1 MTAIKI
7 CGITRMEDAR
17 IALQL
22 GVQYLGFIFSDSPRR
37 VSALQAARITRR
49 LPGSIQKVGVFV
61 NEDEARIRSIAE
73 ETALDL
79 IQLHGEEPPELCSRF
94 ELPVIKVIRT
104 SGKNV
109 FEKIEC
115 YETDLFLLE
124 PYVPNQAGG
133 TGKRADWKLARRIV
147 DSFPARR
154 FILAGGLNPEN
165 VASAIRS
172 VAPFA
177 VDASSGLEDSPGVKN
192 HDKIYDFVNNVRN
205 L

>member
-7 CGITRMEDAR
+7 CGITRMEDAQL
-17 IALQL
+17 ALKL
-22 GVQYLGFIFSDSPRR
+22 GVQYLGFIFSKSPRR
-37 VSALQAARITRR
+37 VSALQAADITRR
-49 LPGSIQKVGVFV
+49 LPGSIRKVGVFV
-61 NEDEARIRSIAE
+61 DEDEAHIRSIAA
-73 ETALDL
+73 ETGLDL

-109 FEKIEC
+109 FEKIAS
-115 YETDLFLLE
+115 YKTDLFLLE
-124 PYVPNQAGG
+124 PYVPDLAGG
-133 TGKRADWKLARRIV
+133 TGKRADWKLAKRIV
-147 DSFPARR
+147 DSFPDQR

-165 VASAIRS
+165 VGSAIRA

-177 VDASSGLEDSPGVKN
+177 VDASSGLEDGPGVKN
-192 HDKIYDFVNNVRN
+192 HDKIHNFVNNVRN

>member
-17 IALQL
+17 LALHL
-22 GVQYLGFIFSDSPRR
+22 GVQYLGFIFSESPRR
-37 VSALQAARITRR
+37 VSVLQAAGITRR

-61 NEDEARIRSIAE
+61 DEDEACIRSIAA
-73 ETALDL
+73 ETGLDL

-104 SGKNV
+104 SGENV
-109 FEKIEC
+109 FKKIES
-115 YETDLFLLE
+115 YKTDLFLLE
-124 PYVPNQAGG
+124 PYVPDQAGG

-147 DSFPARR
+147 DSFPDQR

-165 VASAIRS
+165 VASAIRT
-172 VAPFA
+172 VGPFA
-177 VDASSGLEDSPGVKN
+177 VDASSGLEDGPGVKN
-192 HDKIYDFVNNVRN
+192 HHKIHNFVNNVRN